1 MRAAVYH
8 GQRDVRIEDVPEP
21 QPGPG
26 QIKLRVGYNGIC
38 GTDVH
43 EFFTGPH
50 LIPHGSPHPRTGA
63 IMPIVLGHE
72 FAGEVVDV
80 ADDVQGFDIGD
91 RIAAEPIYHCGE
103 CRFCRRG
110 AYNLCTGIAF
120 QGCDAADGGMAEF
133 AVLDAAKAHRL
144 PADLGLDVGA
154 LVEPLS
160 VSHHAVHRAD
170 PDTGSVVVVYG
181 GGPIGVGA
189 FLALRTRG
197 VERIV
202 MVEPS
207 ADRAAVLTELGAD
220 AVIDP
225 RQGGVGGRLAEL
237 TEGYGPDISIDC
249 AGVQASFES
258 AVNTT
263 AKQGRIVLVATF
275 PDSVTFQPNSLVL
288 AERDIVSSCAYR
300 GEDFEVVIRSIAEG
314 HYPTEPWVQ
323 RIPIDRLVQD
333 GFEALHEQRAM
344 KVLVDVTAG
353 AGS

>member
-8 GQRDVRIEDVPEP
+8 GQRDIRIEEVPEP
-21 QPGPG
+21 RPGPG

-50 LIPHGSPHPRTGA
+50 LIPHDAPHPRTGA
-63 IMPIVLGHE
+63 MMPIVLGHE

-80 ADDVQGFDIGD
+80 ADDVQEFAVGD
-91 RIAAEPIYHCGE
+91 RIAAEPIHHCGE

-110 AYNLCTGIAF
+110 VYNLCTGIAF
-120 QGCDAADGGMAEF
+120 QGCDATDGGLAEF

-144 PADLGLDVGA
+144 PSDVGLDVGA

-160 VSHHAVHRAD
+160 VSHHAVRRAD
-170 PDTGSVVVVYG
+170 PDAGSVVVVYG

-189 FLALRTRG
+189 FLALRARG
-197 VERIV
+197 VNRIV
-202 MVEPS
+202 VVEPS
-207 ADRAAVLTELGAD
+207 PDRVAVLAELGAD
-220 AVIDP
+220 TVIDP
-225 RQGGVGGRLAEL
+225 RQEEVGARLAEL
-237 TEGYGPDISIDC
+237 TEGYGPDVSIDC
-249 AGVQASFES
+249 AGVQGSFES

-275 PDSVTFQPNSLVL
+275 PTSVTFQPNSLVL

-300 GEDFEVVIRSIAEG
+300 GEDFEAVIRLIAEG
-314 HYPTEPWVQ
+314 RYPTDPWVR
-323 RIPIDRLVQD
+323 RIPLDRLVLD

-344 KVLVDVTAG
+344 KILVDVSAG
-353 AGS
+353 GES